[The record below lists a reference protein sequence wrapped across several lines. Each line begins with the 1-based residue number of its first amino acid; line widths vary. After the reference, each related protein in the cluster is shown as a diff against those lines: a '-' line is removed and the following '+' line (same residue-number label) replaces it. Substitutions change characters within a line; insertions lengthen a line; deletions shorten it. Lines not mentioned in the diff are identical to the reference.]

1 MDKQT
6 KEIINF
12 IADRVGVESEDI
24 TPDSY
29 VEDDLNIG
37 ELELIE
43 ILEELEEKYGVEL
56 MDYKD
61 DFETINDILEQ
72 INEKID

>member
-1 MDKQT
+1 MDKHT

-12 IADRVGVESEDI
+12 IADRAGVESEDI

-29 VEDDLNIG
+29 IEDDLNIG

-43 ILEELEEKYGVEL
+43 ILEELEEKYDVEL
-56 MDYKD
+56 MEFKD
-61 DFETINDILEQ
+61 DFDTISDILEQ